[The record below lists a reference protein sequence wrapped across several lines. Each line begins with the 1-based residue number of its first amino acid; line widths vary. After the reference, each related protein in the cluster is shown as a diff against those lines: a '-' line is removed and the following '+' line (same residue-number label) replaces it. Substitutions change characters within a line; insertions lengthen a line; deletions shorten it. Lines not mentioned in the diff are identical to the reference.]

1 MQHFRF
7 SKVANIA
14 VENGNFGNFGKSGIP
29 WKKSCHYHVLFVYSR
44 LWASSATSASSA
56 SFSAT
61 SASYRQLRQVC
72 GHGRLHVSWGGRLRS
87 AAPVLEP
94 GSGDPEGFDV
104 RLAVGV
110 VGFMAPPLSSTME
123 AVTQE
128 PSKVRPAAPPVTC
141 VFRCVRCAPC
151 DWCLVRRVA
160 VWCVELRC
168 ARHDAMRCDAHPGP
182 DSACLCSKVR
192 NGKTPV
198 MGLPRFFGQSSL
210 AMPCSQSQ

>member
-1 MQHFRF
+1 MEKQLPL
-7 SKVANIA
+7 
-14 VENGNFGNFGKSGIP
+14 SG
-29 WKKSCHYHVLFVYSR
+29 FVCM
-44 LWASSATSASSA
+44 LSAT
-56 SFSAT
+56 SAT
-61 SASYRQLRQVC
+61 SASYRQLRQVIGNFGKC
-72 GHGRLHVSWGGRLRS
+72 VVTDVYTS
-87 AAPVLEP
+87 AGVA
-94 GSGDPEGFDV
+94 GFAVPPLSSNLAAVTQKASDV

-141 VFRCVRCAPC
+141 VVRCVRCAPC

-198 MGLPRFFGQSSL
+198 MGLHRFFRQSTEKSSRTRMSPFR
-210 AMPCSQSQ
+210 AHFIIGD